1 MPHHFPSAAPRPQ
14 SSTPP
19 PRSHSEL
26 AERIARFQ
34 TTAQDLLAMY
44 EPAGRGSGLNP
55 RPSPDSDCETRC
67 YYLSA
72 GAVQHERKLLK
83 HYGAEDFFDLLA
95 ETYMLLV
102 GVVKIM
108 KSTHHDVRVK
118 GYVIASLGCLLEQAS
133 KFLRALMESRTVR
146 QAWPARGPDH
156 A

>member
-1 MPHHFPSAAPRPQ
+1 MSHHQSAAPQPQ

-19 PRSHSEL
+19 SQSPSEL
-26 AERIARFQ
+26 AERIEQFRNAAR
-34 TTAQDLLAMY
+34 ALLAVY
-44 EPAGRGSGLNP
+44 EPAGQGGCAP
-55 RPSPDSDCETRC
+55 AARPSPDSPGETRC
-67 YYLSA
+67 YYFSP

-83 HYGAEDFFDLLA
+83 HYGAEDFCDLLA

-118 GYVIASLGCLLEQAS
+118 DYVIASLGCLLEQAS